1 MDFLFSP
8 VVIWSGRVLYL
19 CFLTGLR
26 GEVGFGR
33 PAGTAAGGGG
43 ATALVGRQTVV
54 EVRRRHTLSCGFI
67 THTLQLV
74 THRGALTWNQF
85 NKYFIFISQSLSE
98 HERRRVHLHRGFLL
112 SQEMRALSFLSDLQ
126 PIELICVKQQ

>member
-8 VVIWSGRVLYL
+8 AVIWSGRVLHL

-26 GEVGFGR
+26 GEEGFGR

-43 ATALVGRQTVV
+43 ATALVGRQAVV
-54 EVRRRHTLSCGFI
+54 EVRRRHTLGRGFI

-74 THRGALTWNQF
+74 ARRGALTWNQF
-85 NKYFIFISQSLSE
+85 NTNLYLYFSRSG

-126 PIELICVKQQ
+126 PIELI